1 MNMNEKILK
10 LKDKLRQYDTADLL
24 GMISIQFMTFARE
37 GDDFAEKSDIF
48 NKTSLMSPQKQYLY
62 LAGLLMS
69 TDDCSEGVSHNGLSD
84 FRNIESDIQEIT
96 SEYVRNFI
104 DIDFDA
110 ATKNPENFK
119 KNLVSLEAF
128 TSYFDTGI
136 LRYEEQTE
144 NLLRNLYSNFDAE
157 LISLTTLGIDDL
169 LDFYHFVC
177 STFSSSFDAPK
188 TAFGKVVA
196 FLDSLD
202 PNATDIQAEYQR
214 LLNFSSS
221 GIGDELQTA
230 CNSMNTVNASAIIS
244 RYGEEK
250 GNKLIEV
257 FSLRREERDFSY
269 YNGKN
274 PFARQPLCKLD
285 DERLFVVHPQFL
297 LNAIC
302 NYVVEILE
310 NPQNT
315 FAEKYKKVKAD
326 IVETLFLECL
336 KNIFGQSP
344 KYHTSVCEERG
355 TKEHDI
361 LIEIGDYILIAE
373 VKASKV
379 REPFFNPE
387 KAYTRIYDHFHS
399 DSGIGGAYKQAIILK
414 KLLEA
419 EDTVTLF
426 ENKTHPFTIE
436 DLSHK
441 KVLPIVLTLNQFG
454 GLAVNT
460 SLILEK
466 DDDQPYP
473 WVCNLHDLENI
484 VEINRYLGKSPREFV
499 EYIAW
504 RIQHHKNIISSDEL
518 DVFEGYY
525 LDAGIQAV
533 GENTDI
539 FFPPNGPSLID
550 KIYFEKKG
558 LPYYHPLL
566 ARPVKKRKI
575 GVNEPCPC
583 GSGKKFKKCCRGKGL
598 YD

>member
-1 MNMNEKILK
+1 
-10 LKDKLRQYDTADLL
+10 
-24 GMISIQFMTFARE
+24 
-37 GDDFAEKSDIF
+37 
-48 NKTSLMSPQKQYLY
+48 
-62 LAGLLMS
+62 
-69 TDDCSEGVSHNGLSD
+69 
-84 FRNIESDIQEIT
+84 
-96 SEYVRNFI
+96 
-104 DIDFDA
+104 
-110 ATKNPENFK
+110 
-119 KNLVSLEAF
+119 
-128 TSYFDTGI
+128 
-136 LRYEEQTE
+136 
-144 NLLRNLYSNFDAE
+144 
-157 LISLTTLGIDDL
+157 
-169 LDFYHFVC
+169 
-177 STFSSSFDAPK
+177 
-188 TAFGKVVA
+188 
-196 FLDSLD
+196 
-202 PNATDIQAEYQR
+202 
-214 LLNFSSS
+214 
-221 GIGDELQTA
+221 
-230 CNSMNTVNASAIIS
+230 MNTVNVSAILA

-257 FSLRREERDFSY
+257 FSLQREERDFSY

-274 PFARQPLCKLD
+274 PFVRQPLCKLD

-310 NPQNT
+310 NPRNT
-315 FAEKYKKVKAD
+315 FAEKCKKTKAD

-336 KNIFGQSP
+336 KNILGNNS
-344 KYHTSVCEERG
+344 KYHTSVCEEKG

-373 VKASKV
+373 VKASKI
-379 REPFFNPE
+379 REPFFNPD

-414 KLLEA
+414 KLLEKQ
-419 EDTVTLF
+419 DTVTLF
-426 ENKTHPFTIE
+426 EDKTHPFTI
-436 DLSHK
+436 DDISHK
-441 KVLPIVLTLNQFG
+441 KVLPIVLTLNQFV

-466 DDDQPYP
+466 DDEQPYP

-504 RIQHHKNIISSDEL
+504 RIQHHENIISSDEL
-518 DVFEGYY
+518 DVLDGYY
-525 LDAGIQAV
+525 LDAGVKTAD
-533 GENTDI
+533 EDTNI

-558 LPYYHPLL
+558 LPYSHPLL
-566 ARPVKKRKI
+566 AKPIKKRKI

-583 GSGKKFKKCCRGKGL
+583 GSGKKFKKCCRGKGI